1 MQVTFYGKRMR
12 LLGLPMKV
20 GTRARDVRVIGN
32 DLSPVLP
39 LERSRGKVRLFLTVP
54 SLDMPVCS
62 AEIRKF
68 SQRLTLLGQELTD
81 SIEVFL
87 ISADLPFAQTRWQ
100 TIEKVTNITLLSDYR
115 DLDFARSWGLL
126 IQDLGLLA
134 HAVYVVDST
143 GIVTYQEIV
152 ADLTAEP
159 DYGVAFAVLS
169 AEIATLK
176 VAS

>member
-1 MQVTFYGKRMR
+1 MQVTFHGQPMR
-12 LLGLPMKV
+12 LIGLPIKV

-39 LERSRGKVRLFLTVP
+39 LERSRGKVRLLVTGP

-62 AEIRKF
+62 ATIHKF
-68 SQRLTLLGQELTD
+68 SQFLNSMSQELTD
-81 SIEVFL
+81 FVEVFL

-100 TIEKVTNITLLSDYR
+100 AIEKVTNITMLSDYR

-134 HAVYVVDST
+134 CAVYVVDST
-143 GIVTYQEIV
+143 GIVTYREIV
-152 ADLTAEP
+152 AELTAEP
-159 DYGVAFAVLS
+159 DYGVAFAVFS

-176 VAS
+176 AAS

>member
-1 MQVTFYGKRMR
+1 MHVTFCGKRMR

-20 GTRARDVRVIGN
+20 GTRARDVRVIDN
-32 DLSPVLP
+32 NLSFVLP
-39 LERSRGKVRLFLTVP
+39 LERSRGKVRLLVTVP

-62 AEIRKF
+62 AGIHKF
-68 SQRLTLLGQELTD
+68 SQFLNSMSQKLTD
-81 SIEVFL
+81 FVEVFL

-100 TIEKVTNITLLSDYR
+100 AIEKVTNITMLSDYR

-134 HAVYVVDST
+134 GAVYVVDST
-143 GIVTYQEIV
+143 GIVTYREIV
-152 ADLTAEP
+152 AELTAEP
-159 DYGVAFAVLS
+159 DYSVAFAVLS

-176 VAS
+176 AAS

>member
-1 MQVTFYGKRMR
+1 
-12 LLGLPMKV
+12 MKV
-20 GTRARDVRVIGN
+20 GTRARDVRVIDN
-32 DLSPVLP
+32 NLLPVLP
-39 LERSRGKVRLFLTVP
+39 LARSRGKVRLLLTIP

-81 SIEVFL
+81 FVEVFL

-100 TIEKVTNITLLSDYR
+100 AIEKVTSITMLSDYR

-134 HAVYVVDST
+134 RAVYVVDST

-152 ADLTAEP
+152 AELTTEP

-176 VAS
+176 AAS